1 MTPAS
6 SWRSS
11 HPIPRWLAIPIL
23 LLGLTACPESKRGDL
38 ATSGDSTGARPT
50 GPVSSEKEPG
60 TDRGKQSGSPDSDDD
75 AFSTSPLIQLGTD
88 EFLNSDALVVSP
100 PPGSAEGDV
109 ILNFV
114 GADVREVVQTVLGE
128 ILGFNYVV
136 DPAVT
141 GTVTIQTIRAITHD
155 DLLPVLEGALR
166 ANNLVLAREGE
177 LYRVMPRAGALRA
190 ASPVSIEG
198 GPRTPGYGVEVVPL
212 QYVSAQDMAKVL
224 EPFAPEGSI
233 LHVDPSRNL
242 IMISGT
248 GDERSALVDAIAL
261 FDVDWISG
269 MSFGLFPLENVDP
282 DTLVDELDA
291 VFGQGLETPIEGLYR
306 FVPVS
311 RINAVLVITSRS
323 LFLEQARYWIE
334 ELDRSAES
342 SGQKLFVYS
351 VENFR
356 AAELADVLNELLGNR
371 RSSRPPPSLAPGVE
385 PTTLGEVEVEG
396 QRDEAS
402 QAELPAQA
410 TRSAAGVRRPISGN
424 GSPLLKPQDD
434 VRVIALDAS
443 NSLVIL
449 AAPQDYRMIE
459 DALQQIDVTPLQ
471 VLIEATIAEVTLND
485 NLRYGVQWFLDSGQK
500 GEFTLSEVASGAASQ
515 IFPGFSYL
523 FRFTQDVRVVL
534 NALSE
539 VTDVEVISSPQLMVL
554 DNQDAELQVGDEVPV
569 ATQSAVSVTNPEAPI
584 VNTIEFRDTGVILKV
599 TPRVSR
605 GGVVLMDIEQEV
617 SSVVETVT
625 SGIDSPTIRQRRIT
639 STVAIQG
646 GETVTLGGLIRDS
659 YTQSSSGVP
668 LLSEIPILGALFGA
682 KRDDDE
688 RTELL
693 VLLTPR
699 VVRNADE
706 AREVTEELRN
716 RMRTVEPLGV
726 KIE

>member
-1 MTPAS
+1 MTPAR
-6 SWRSS
+6 SWRCSDQ
-11 HPIPRWLAIPIL
+11 IPRWLIVLSL
-23 LLGLTACPESKRGDL
+23 LLSLTACPDARRSGLTTSRET
-38 ATSGDSTGARPT
+38 TSGKASESVARSRELES
-50 GPVSSEKEPG
+50 GSAEKSE
-60 TDRGKQSGSPDSDDD
+60 SPDSEDD
-75 AFSTSPLIQLGTD
+75 APSSEPLFLPGTD
-88 EFLNSDALVVSP
+88 EFLNSDAIAAPP
-100 PPGSAEGDV
+100 PPGSADGDV

-114 GADVREVVQTVLGE
+114 GADIREVVQTVLGE
-128 ILGFNYVV
+128 ILGLNYVV
-136 DPAVT
+136 DPGVT
-141 GTVTIQTIRAITHD
+141 GSVTIQTSQAITRD
-155 DLLPVLEGALR
+155 DLLSVLEGALR
-166 ANNLVLAREGE
+166 INNVVLAQEGD
-177 LYRVMPRAGALRA
+177 LFRVMPRAGALRA
-190 ASPVSIEG
+190 TTPVTVEG
-198 GPRTPGYGVEVVPL
+198 WPRSTGYGVEVIPL
-212 QYVSAQDMAKVL
+212 QYVSAEDMAKVL

-233 LHVDPSRNL
+233 LHVDQSRNL

-248 GDERSALVDAIAL
+248 GDERSALADAVEL

-282 DTLVDELDA
+282 DTLVEELNA
-291 VFGQGLETPIEGLYR
+291 VFGEGHETPIQGLYR

-323 LFLEQARYWIE
+323 LFLEQAQYWIE
-334 ELDRSAES
+334 ELDRGAES
-342 SGQKLFVYS
+342 PGQKIFVYS

-356 AAELADVLNELLGNR
+356 AAELADVLNDILGNR
-371 RSSRPPPSLAPGVE
+371 RASAPTPGLGLDLD
-385 PTTLGEVEVEG
+385 PAALGEVEVEEG
-396 QRDEAS
+396 QPSEPSESSRLNLA
-402 QAELPAQA
+402 PG
-410 TRSAAGVRRPISGN
+410 SAAQVVAPRNGN
-424 GSPLLKPQDD
+424 GSVLLAAQDE

-449 AAPQDYRMIE
+449 ATPRDYRMIE
-459 DALQQIDVTPLQ
+459 EALDKIDVTPLQ

-485 NLRYGVQWFLDSGQK
+485 RLRYGVQWFFDSGDS
-500 GEFTLSEVASGAASQ
+500 EFTLSEVASGAASQ

-523 FRFTQDVRVVL
+523 FQTTQDVRVVL

-539 VTDVEVISSPQLMVL
+539 ITDVEVISSPQLMVL
-554 DNQDAELQVGDEVPV
+554 DNQDAELQVGDDVPV
-569 ATQSAVSVTNPEAPI
+569 ATQSAVSVTNPDAPI

-599 TPRVSR
+599 TPRVNR

-639 STVAIQG
+639 STVAIHG

-659 YTQSSSGVP
+659 FNRTSSGVP

-682 KRDDDE
+682 KTDDDE

-706 AREVTEELRN
+706 AREVTEELRS
-716 RMRTVEPLGV
+716 RMRAVEPLGRKV
-726 KIE
+726 E